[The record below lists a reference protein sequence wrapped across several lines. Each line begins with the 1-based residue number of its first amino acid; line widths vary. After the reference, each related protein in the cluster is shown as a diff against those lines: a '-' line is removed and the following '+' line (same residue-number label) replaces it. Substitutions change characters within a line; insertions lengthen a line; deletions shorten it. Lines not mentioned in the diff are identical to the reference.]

1 MLSGDFLGINL
12 RDFAIGMQGGF
23 AGVFL
28 LQKPKAKYLLAHGMV
43 GGILGNYG
51 GFVLQAVIEKS
62 AAEICITISRE
73 ASSDFGCL
81 IVGLCSMTVLHKIVL
96 PYIDSKSKRLRE

>member
-1 MLSGDFLGINL
+1 
-12 RDFAIGMQGGF
+12 
-23 AGVFL
+23 
-28 LQKPKAKYLLAHGMV
+28 MV